1 MNFMDLG
8 LNGKRALVMGASGGL
23 GGAIAQTLAGEGARV
38 IAAARSV
45 DKIEQT
51 RAALPATDRDR
62 FSAARLDLT
71 DIASVDA
78 LAEAILKDGG
88 ADIVIA
94 NSGGPPPGAAATITR
109 QQWIEQFEP
118 MAANLFHLVGRL
130 LPKMREK
137 KWGRIVTI
145 ASSGIEQP
153 IANLALSNG
162 IRSAVLGWS
171 KTLAGE
177 VATDGITVNVVMPG
191 RIATDRVAQLDEANA
206 KRSGKTRD
214 EVTKSSI
221 ALIPVGRYGEPQEF
235 ADVVVFLCSSRASYV
250 TGSKIRI
257 DGGLLKAV

>member
-1 MNFMDLG
+1 MDLG

-23 GGAIAQTLAGEGARV
+23 GGAIAQALAAEGAQV
-38 IAAARSV
+38 VAAARSV
-45 DKIEQT
+45 DKIEQA
-51 RAALPATDRDR
+51 RAALPSGDRER
-62 FSAARLDLT
+62 FSAARLDLA
-71 DIASVDA
+71 DITSVDA

-94 NSGGPPPGAAATITR
+94 NSGGPPPGAAAAITR

-118 MAANLFHLVGRL
+118 MAANLFHLVGHL

-137 KWGRIVTI
+137 KWGRIITI

-171 KTLAGE
+171 KTLASE
-177 VATDGITVNVVMPG
+177 VAADGITVNVVMPG
-191 RIATDRVAQLDEANA
+191 RIATGRVAQLDEANA
-206 KRSGKTRD
+206 KRTGKTAG
-214 EVTKSSI
+214 EVAKASA

-235 ADVVVFLCSSRASYV
+235 ADVVTFLCSGRASYV

-257 DGGLLKAV
+257 DGGLLKTV